1 MQVTGTGFSSGD
13 QALFDGADVT
23 TTFVSSTRLDVS
35 VLGAFLDNVGSH
47 TLEVLGQ
54 GGLPSNQLSV
64 EVRPSPARHQ
74 TWLGGGYTGAGWTSH
89 VVLFN
94 PGNQTASVAVTFFAA
109 SQLGVQMVSV
119 PPIRVVEVPG
129 PPGVDGFSVR
139 VDSPE
144 VAVAAAVLTR
154 DPSGA
159 NQPSFLA
166 GPQEAP
172 AVLWATP
179 LVQGGDV
186 TRIRVTNPGLV
197 TANATVTWRS
207 SAGSSRTED
216 VTVPPG
222 QEQRADTPLPDTHQW
237 AELTSNTPVLSHF
250 SSGPSTVRAWLGA
263 NMQAAATQQVF
274 LAFRENNQELRFRV
288 ANPNQ
293 ATTLVTATRPA
304 VPGDIF
310 NIMLGLRDVYNR
322 TESGNTFAPS
332 GTLLFFQVTSTLPTV
347 AALAVQPSS
356 GPDGDTCALLPLRA
370 ANDLILLGG
379 KNRDGWETRY
389 LLFNNGTAQ
398 ATYTVLIV
406 GVANSTPFPGGT
418 LDPGQGRVIHTA
430 DVNFPRPSDSEVALR
445 VTSNQPLMGQVLR
458 YDTNASLAC
467 LSALTPP

>member
-1 MQVTGTGFSSGD
+1 MQVTGTGFSNGD

-35 VLGAFLDNVGSH
+35 VLGAFLENVGSH

-54 GGLPSNQLSV
+54 GGSPSNQLSV

-74 TWLGGGYTGAGWTSH
+74 TWLGGGYTGAGWTSQ
-89 VVLFN
+89 VILFN
-94 PGNQTASVAVTFFAA
+94 PGNQTASVTVTFFAA
-109 SQLGVQMVSV
+109 SQLGVQMVSI
-119 PPIRVVEVPG
+119 PPVRVVEVPG

-166 GPQEAP
+166 GPQDAP
-172 AVLWATP
+172 AVLWAAP
-179 LVQGGDV
+179 LVQGGDI
-186 TRIRVTNPGLV
+186 TRIRVTNPGGV
-197 TANATVTWRS
+197 TANTTITWRS
-207 SAGSSRTED
+207 SAGGSRTED

-222 QEQRADTPLPDTHQW
+222 QEQRADTPLPDTNQW

-250 SSGPSTVRAWLGA
+250 SSGPSTVRAWMGA
-263 NMQAAATQQVF
+263 NLQAASTQQVF
-274 LAFRENNQELRFRV
+274 LAYRENNQELRFRV

-293 ATTLVTATRPA
+293 ATTMVAANRPG

-310 NIMLGLRDVYNR
+310 NTMLGQRDVYSR
-322 TESGNTFAPS
+322 TEGGNPFTPS
-332 GTLLFFQVTSTLPTV
+332 GTLLLLQVTSTLPTA
-347 AALAVQPSS
+347 AALALQPSG
-356 GPDGDTCALLPLRA
+356 GPDGDMCALVPLRA
-370 ANDLILLGG
+370 ANDLILMGG

-389 LLFNNGTAQ
+389 LLFNGGAAP

-406 GVANSTPFPGGT
+406 GVANSLPFSGGT
-418 LDPGQGRVIHTA
+418 LDPGQGRIIHTA
-430 DVNFPRPSDSEVALR
+430 DGSFPRPSDSELALR
-445 VTSNQPLMGQVLR
+445 VTSNQPLLGQVQR
-458 YDTNASLAC
+458 YDTNASLSC
-467 LSALTPP
+467 LPALTPP